1 MTHSII
7 FRFVLLQ
14 ENVSHKDGW
23 YPESIIYL
31 EQVSKV
37 WNEQFPVEEQPDF
50 CGRAV
55 ICVQMR
61 VQVLVTDT
69 VEKMYFLIYYY
80 YSIDYTNNRNAPK
93 IDITC

>member
-37 WNEQFPVEEQPDF
+37 
-50 CGRAV
+50 
-55 ICVQMR
+55 
-61 VQVLVTDT
+61 
-69 VEKMYFLIYYY
+69 
-80 YSIDYTNNRNAPK
+80 
-93 IDITC
+93 